1 MPAWTPEPPPDIFSR
16 MARAD
21 RSREPRAPT
30 QAEWDAMDGAT
41 RARVV
46 EALPSEWEELLPPE
60 GDEHREAASD
70 ALETLRAFYRST
82 GRRVY
87 VSSNL
92 GIYYPGEPRFA
103 PDLLAVVDVE
113 PHKREKWVVSA
124 EGKGLDF
131 VMEILVH
138 GDRRKD
144 LEANVARYARL
155 GITEYVIHDVRRG
168 RLLGH
173 RLPSPASATADRYEP
188 IAPEAGRV
196 RSQVLDL
203 DLVLDGER
211 LRFHAGTACLLDGR
225 ELVERLEHISRE
237 AEARARAETE
247 RADAYERKLAEYER
261 RFGKLT

>member
-1 MPAWTPEPPPDIFSR
+1 
-16 MARAD
+16 
-21 RSREPRAPT
+21 
-30 QAEWDAMDGAT
+30 MDGAT

-87 VSSNL
+87 VSSNRRSSCTA
-92 GIYYPGEPRFA
+92 I
-103 PDLLAVVDVE
+103 
-113 PHKREKWVVSA
+113 A
-124 EGKGLDF
+124 ER
-131 VMEILVH
+131 IS
-138 GDRRKD
+138 RRTSRGTRGSGSP
-144 LEANVARYARL
+144 N
-155 GITEYVIHDVRRG
+155 TVIHDVRRG